1 VTAQLILPT
10 TRAGGGFL
18 TPSKLSM
25 HARTNMEVIS
35 WFLPLRFD
43 ITKCESFQKI
53 QVSSDRKT
61 PAGT

>member
-1 VTAQLILPT
+1 
-10 TRAGGGFL
+10 
-18 TPSKLSM
+18 M